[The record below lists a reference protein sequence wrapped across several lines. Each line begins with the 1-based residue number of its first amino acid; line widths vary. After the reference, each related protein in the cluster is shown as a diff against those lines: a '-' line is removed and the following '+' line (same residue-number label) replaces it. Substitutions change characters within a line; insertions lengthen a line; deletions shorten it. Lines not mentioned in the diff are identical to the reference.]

1 LGFNI
6 INNPNNKISF
16 SYLIFI
22 SSNKFFCK
30 GFLMGFFHFCRARY
44 FPSKSVIQVSEL
56 IFFCLVIQAQAE
68 QDSELVTI
76 ELFKPG
82 ANVINIFIAR
92 DLRIFVPS

>member
-1 LGFNI
+1 
-6 INNPNNKISF
+6 
-16 SYLIFI
+16 
-22 SSNKFFCK
+22 
-30 GFLMGFFHFCRARY
+30 MGFFHFCRARY